1 MMLLLMHGGGAKGL
15 LLRHRY
21 FLRGEVIALS
31 LSVYR
36 NKKLCDFAAA
46 GSSPRV
52 VRGFARPVDFS
63 SLQCLPSFQVLYAVL
78 ETSQESEDISP
89 AWQHLRKTG
98 LD

>member
-1 MMLLLMHGGGAKGL
+1 MMMMLMHGAGAKGL

-63 SLQCLPSFQVLYAVL
+63 SLQCFRVFRYCMQC
-78 ETSQESEDISP
+78 
-89 AWQHLRKTG
+89 WRHLRNLKISHLHG
-98 LD
+98 NISGRLV